1 MQVGK
6 LLPSTRLLYDA
17 YEIFLCSPFY
27 YLLGFFPLGEE
38 AKGQT
43 EDDTALVDP
52 SGATGLTSSVS
63 AAGSSTSLS
72 STANTAMAPAAVL
85 LPPLPSAPVPVL
97 QPAPELC
104 WQRSILY
111 PIQPETIDLL
121 ATTRVQI
128 AELLCSRS
136 GADLLAVAQRAASV
150 GVGSFEGVSEV
161 LFDTQS
167 CNSSSAGSAGDGND
181 DASAGCV
188 RKYTFEL
195 PADNRKLILD
205 LGVSAALVN
214 ASVIISSATH
224 SNGEPSAGV
233 IIVGYFSTAF
243 EAALVRE
250 QILGLTRS
258 TFGLLTSYG
267 GTAGEKNMVSSKP
280 NFLPAEWNELRKM
293 GKIVA
298 RFTKKSCMP

>member
-1 MQVGK
+1 MQ
-6 LLPSTRLLYDA
+6 STTA
-17 YEIFLCSPFY
+17 P
-27 YLLGFFPLGEE
+27 
-38 AKGQT
+38 
-43 EDDTALVDP
+43 TAL
-52 SGATGLTSSVS
+52 
-63 AAGSSTSLS
+63 
-72 STANTAMAPAAVL
+72 L
-85 LPPLPSAPVPVL
+85 LPPLPAAPVPTL

-111 PIQPETIDLL
+111 PTQPETVDLL

-136 GADLLAVAQRAASV
+136 GADLLVVAQRAASV
-150 GVGSFEGVSEV
+150 GIASFEGVSEV
-161 LFDTQS
+161 LFDGNNNS
-167 CNSSSAGSAGDGND
+167 SSSAGSAGDSSD
-181 DASAGCV
+181 EAPGCV

-205 LGVSAALVN
+205 LGVGTAIVN
-214 ASVIISSATH
+214 ASVIISSSTH
-224 SNGEPSAGV
+224 SGEPSAGV

-258 TFGLLTSYG
+258 TFGLQSSYG
-267 GTAGEKNMVSSKP
+267 GTAGERNLVSSKP
-280 NFLPAEWNELRKM
+280 NFSSAEWNELRKM